1 MSVSTE
7 VDQIQRMLD
16 AGHLARAD
24 EDGHQR
30 ELRSQCPAD
39 DTDAPVYRVSRSG
52 QRVIEVVFRCPS
64 CARDFPAPP
73 ERMHL
78 V

>member
-1 MSVSTE
+1 MNVSTE
-7 VDQIQRMLD
+7 VDHIRCMLD
-16 AGHLARAD
+16 EGRLVRED
-24 EDGHQR
+24 EAGHQR
-30 ELRSQCPAD
+30 ELRSSCPAD
-39 DTDAPVYRVSRSG
+39 GTGAPVYRVSRSG
-52 QRVIEVVFRCPS
+52 QRLIEVVFRCPS